1 MILSSTLKRKNN
13 MTNTYIKIGSK
24 FQLFNAPVT
33 ILEKLPAGAYLVQ
46 FHPLEGYSLIETE
59 KFTDT
64 VGKLYG
70 NHPQKINRIIRKFS
84 QSNEPLG
91 AMFTGDKGMGKSVA
105 VREIAYRVI
114 NEMEL
119 PVIIVN
125 KNTPGLVDFLDT
137 IEQAVFIFD
146 EFEKVFPLEDNEE
159 TDLPNQDQFLNF
171 FDGLSTT
178 KRLYLLTANDDDD
191 LSDYLINRPGRFH
204 YHIQFD
210 YPNADAV
217 REYLQDNAPQASL
230 EEIEKVVDFSLKTKV
245 NYDHLRAI
253 AEEFS
258 FSNKFHEF
266 IEDLNIKNSEN
277 VEFIFKVKFS
287 DGSTYTRD
295 IFLDVFDEDS
305 SSVYVRHKDGTEIEV
320 TFENNDIVFTP
331 SGATIHKFDIAPYND
346 HITKQDGFDIARYS
360 IDNIS
365 LKLIGQEKYNYKFD

>member
-1 MILSSTLKRKNN
+1 

-46 FHPLEGYSLIETE
+46 FHPLEGYSLVETD
-59 KFTDT
+59 KFTDS

-70 NHPQKINRIIRKFS
+70 NHTQKIDRIIRKFS
-84 QSNEPLG
+84 QNNEPLG

-105 VREIAYRVI
+105 VREISYRAI
-114 NEMEL
+114 NEMNM

-137 IEQAVFIFD
+137 IEEAVFVFD

-159 TDLPNQDQFLNF
+159 TDLPDQDQFLNF

-217 REYLQDNAPQASL
+217 REYLQDNATQASL

-258 FSNKFHEF
+258 FSDKFHEF

-277 VEFIFKVKFS
+277 SEFIFKVKFS

-295 IFLDVFDEDS
+295 IILDVFDEEPS
-305 SSVYVRHKDGTEIEV
+305 SIYVRHKDGTEISLE
-320 TFENNDIVFTP
+320 FDNRDIIFTP
-331 SGATIHKFDIAPYND
+331 SGAIVKKFNIHPYHDYETRKENFNIENY
-346 HITKQDGFDIARYS
+346 HIKDVH
-360 IDNIS
+360 
-365 LKLIGQEKYNYKFD
+365 LKLIGQEKYNYKFE